1 MKRKDRKLARK
12 QKLQG
17 KKRSRLTRTKTNAR
31 KHYRARRRKPVVLGN
46 RVTITDP
53 RIARGLGVMRREGA
67 SASEAAR
74 RERMKLKT
82 FRKGAGK
89 YLYRPRPGK
98 PYKARSE
105 DQLRFSMTI
114 LTSHGPMDV
123 IVPNSR
129 ERKLLHRYNLAV
141 NMFRSSDDRAEA
153 ALAEAALKEFEG
165 ETVAGHVLITD
176 INQLIQLEEAD
187 QIDVEN
193 FYTPLGGRS

>member
-1 MKRKDRKLARK
+1 MNRKNRKSLRKRKAHS
-12 QKLQG
+12 
-17 KKRSRLTRTKTNAR
+17 KKRPRVNRAKKNVR
-31 KHYRARRRKPVVLGN
+31 KHGRARRKRL
-46 RVTITDP
+46 VTVSRPEAITDP
-53 RIARGLGVMRREGA
+53 RVARALGLMRREKA

-89 YLYRPRPGK
+89 YLYRPSPGK

-114 LTSHGPMDV
+114 LTTQGPVDV

-129 ERKLLHRYNLAV
+129 ERKLLHQYNLAV
-141 NMFRSSDDRAEA
+141 NMFRSADDG
-153 ALAEAALKEFEG
+153 AEAALKEFEG
-165 ETVAGHVLITD
+165 KTVAGHVLVTD

>member
-1 MKRKDRKLARK
+1 
-12 QKLQG
+12 
-17 KKRSRLTRTKTNAR
+17 
-31 KHYRARRRKPVVLGN
+31 
-46 RVTITDP
+46 
-53 RIARGLGVMRREGA
+53 MRREGA

-114 LTSHGPMDV
+114 LTSHGPAEV

-141 NMFRSSDDRAEA
+141 NMFRSADDG
-153 ALAEAALKEFEG
+153 AEAALKKFEG
-165 ETVAGHVLITD
+165 KTVAGHVLITD
-176 INQLIQLEEAD
+176 INQLIQLEEGD